1 MIKEKEEE
9 KMLLRSGL
17 VTKTRD
23 SDVHPPMFDADKYSH
38 WTLNQALSQLDFKE
52 EAQLRLLDVLKG
64 AMGGEGNLKR
74 NLVEMD
80 RRSGRTY
87 TVAACAASS
96 LLTTPGCKMLVYQPG
111 VRQSMM
117 FLHLVVKI
125 LKERFHVQNIKVDK
139 SCITVEVNGET
150 RKVASEVSGGWG
162 RQTLPGAM
170 VICEHPGAMEYR
182 WFADILGVMM
192 ASTTPIICIYTDCD
206 LGPYSWFT
214 KFAESSRL
222 HSAGEA
228 NEVSSGDK
236 ELDALSSMFNNVS
249 LVSDF

>member
-1 MIKEKEEE
+1 
-9 KMLLRSGL
+9 MLLRSGL

-23 SDVHPPMFDADKYSH
+23 SDVHPMFDADKYSH
-38 WTLNQALSQLDFKE
+38 WNLNQALSQLDFKE

-80 RRSGRTY
+80 RRSGKTY
-87 TVAACAASS
+87 TIAAFAASS
-96 LLTTPGCKMLVYQPG
+96 LLTTPNCKIIVYHPS
-111 VRQSMM
+111 VRHCMM
-117 FLHLVVKI
+117 FLELVAKI
-125 LKERFHVQNIKVDK
+125 LKERFYVQNIKLHR

-206 LGPYSWFT
+206 LGPYSWFA

-222 HSAGEA
+222 HSAGKVK
-228 NEVSSGDK
+228 EVYEGDE
-236 ELDALSSMFNNVS
+236 ELDALSSMFNSVS

>member
-1 MIKEKEEE
+1 
-9 KMLLRSGL
+9 MLLRSG
-17 VTKTRD
+17 KSIIPRGPD
-23 SDVHPPMFDADKYSH
+23 SDLHPMFDADKYSH
-38 WTLNQALSQLDFKE
+38 WNLNQALSQLDFKE

-64 AMGGEGNLKR
+64 AMGGEGNLKQHI
-74 NLVEMD
+74 VEMD
-80 RRSGRTY
+80 RRSGKTY
-87 TVAACAASS
+87 TIAAFAASS
-96 LLTTPGCKMLVYQPG
+96 LLTTPGCKILVYHAG
-111 VRQSMM
+111 VRQSDM
-117 FLHLVVKI
+117 FLDLVVKI
-125 LKERFHVQNIKVDK
+125 LKERFHVQDIKVDK

-170 VICEHPGAMEYR
+170 IICEHPGAMEYR

-206 LGPYSWFT
+206 LGPYSWFA

-222 HSAGEA
+222 HSAGKVK
-228 NEVSSGDK
+228 EVYEGDE
-236 ELDALSSMFNNVS
+236 ELDALSSMFNSVS